1 MKNSRLL
8 WLAVL
13 GPIVLLAVLF
23 LSINDFAQSLKQVSE
38 MLRGGN
44 ASSLQMFYYDGGN
57 LSWLVSILITIYAS
71 LVPLYPKST
80 VIVANQ
86 SYFGELQ
93 GGMLVATGMLLAASY
108 AIFLLYGIAKAC
120 GICGKCKQS
129 CQVVSKQP

>member
-1 MKNSRLL
+1 M
-8 WLAVL
+8 
-13 GPIVLLAVLF
+13 LLAVLF
-23 LSINDFAQSLKQVSE
+23 LSISDFAQSLKQLSE

-44 ASSLQMFYYDGGN
+44 ASSLQMFYYDGDN

-129 CQVVSKQP
+129 CQVVRKQP